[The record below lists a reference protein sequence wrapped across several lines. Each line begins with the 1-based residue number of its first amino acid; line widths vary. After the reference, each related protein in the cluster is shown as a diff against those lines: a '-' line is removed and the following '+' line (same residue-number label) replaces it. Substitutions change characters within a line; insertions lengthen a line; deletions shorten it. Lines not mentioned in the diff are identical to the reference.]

1 MDFAKWVREGMTH
14 PRVAIYLKVVAVFS
28 LLGALSH
35 LVSIMGIRGSWVD
48 KPLQFLIGDPLLLLV
63 DLVMAWGLW
72 RTRGHSAGCTS
83 EVNTSVRVDARP
95 GLRPPGA
102 GVHFSL
108 HFLVQSPEAASPV
121 GIPPNRRLG
130 NLPDHSLKRVHFSG
144 IATNQACDRK

>member
-72 RTRGHSAGCTS
+72 RTRSWAVVVWVAAVVFLQAVPFLLFTELFAPGPRERTTLYSLVA
-83 EVNTSVRVDARP
+83 VDFV
-95 GLRPPGA
+95 LL
-102 GVHFSL
+102 GVF
-108 HFLVQSPEAASPV
+108 FLLLPRKKAS
-121 GIPPNRRLG
+121 
-130 NLPDHSLKRVHFSG
+130 
-144 IATNQACDRK
+144 